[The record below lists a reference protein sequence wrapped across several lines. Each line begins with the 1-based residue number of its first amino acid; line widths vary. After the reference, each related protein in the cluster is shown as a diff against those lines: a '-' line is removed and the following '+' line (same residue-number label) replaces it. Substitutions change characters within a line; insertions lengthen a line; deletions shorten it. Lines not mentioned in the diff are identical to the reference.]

1 MNSTHHP
8 PSCTPLPRWSRPR
21 SVRPSPWRTRSSS
34 CISSQTVVSWGR
46 SSCWSPPV
54 QGARSCPY
62 HTPPPSRHCRSGKCR
77 TGQPP
82 PVIQQNIVIKVTEN
96 KPPLHEQA
104 CMIVPSLF
112 LYMGRLKQG
121 SK

>member
-34 CISSQTVVSWGR
+34 RISSQTAVSWGR

-54 QGARSCPY
+54 RGARSCPY

-82 PVIQQNIVIKVTEN
+82 PVIQQNIKSFKSQKIK
-96 KPPLHEQA
+96 LHEHAFFKCCLAQE
-104 CMIVPSLF
+104 F
-112 LYMGRLKQG
+112 LLQVGV
-121 SK
+121 

>member
-34 CISSQTVVSWGR
+34 HISSQTAVSWGR

-54 QGARSCPY
+54 RGARSCPY

-77 TGQPP
+77 TGRPP
-82 PVIQQNIVIKVTEN
+82 PVIQQNIK
-96 KPPLHEQA
+96 
-104 CMIVPSLF
+104 SLKSQKSN
-112 LYMGRLKQG
+112 YMNMLFFSVVWLKKFYYRWG
-121 SK
+121 SKTK